1 VLVYDPGF
9 QLSFLA
15 TIGLIV
21 GAPVFERYMLWVPTR
36 LQIREYVTA
45 TLATQLFVTPFI
57 LFSMGSVSLVALL
70 SNILV
75 LIAVPFAMLT
85 SFVAGVWGMLFS
97 FAGIYVAY
105 PAHLLL
111 SYMIAVAEFLASFSF
126 ASVAVPAFSFA
137 WVVVSY
143 ICIGC
148 FFWYQFLAQKNAR

>member
-1 VLVYDPGF
+1 
-9 QLSFLA
+9 
-15 TIGLIV
+15 
-21 GAPVFERYMLWVPTR
+21 
-36 LQIREYVTA
+36 VTA